1 MDLTEKVDEQKHAEK
16 ENAYT
21 ELAHKCY
28 TVAVQHRFFPFL
40 SKKHSCYRHEISQ
53 ETGHLILYRMDSSQ
67 IAIAVA
73 KRSWIV
79 YPNYWDFMRQFNK

>member
-1 MDLTEKVDEQKHAEK
+1 MDLAEKVNHKENDEK
-16 ENAYT
+16 ENTYT
-21 ELAHKCY
+21 DLAQKSY
-28 TVAVQHRFFPFL
+28 TIAVQHRFFPFL
-40 SKKHSCYRHEISQ
+40 YKKHACYRHEISP

-67 IAIAVA
+67 IALAVA